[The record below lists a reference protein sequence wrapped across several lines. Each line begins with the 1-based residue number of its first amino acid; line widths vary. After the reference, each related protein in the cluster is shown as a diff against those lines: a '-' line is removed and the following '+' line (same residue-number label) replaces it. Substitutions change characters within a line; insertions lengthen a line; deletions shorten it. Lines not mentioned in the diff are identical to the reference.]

1 MRTIYREHLNA
12 FSQDLQ
18 SMSDT
23 VRSVMRYASKSLID
37 GTLEDAETALTEADT
52 IKEIRVRCEERS
64 MALLALES
72 PVASDLRQ
80 VFTSIYIV
88 EDFNRM
94 GTLGR
99 HIASTARLRHPEF
112 VYDDTMRPTVVELAR
127 LVDTMGDLIHDQL
140 ISPDVEGALAMSQ
153 FDDELDAL
161 NQHLLNSV
169 TARDWEGTSRTAV
182 DLALLG
188 RYYERYADHCV
199 NVAARIVYLVTGL
212 TPERYER
219 KKDTDGKELELDERF
234 LELEQYFGHR
244 QAKK

>member
-1 MRTIYREHLNA
+1 MRTEYREHLNA
-12 FSQDLQ
+12 FAEDLQ
-18 SMSDT
+18 FMSDT
-23 VRSVMRYASKSLID
+23 VRTVMRYASKALID
-37 GTLEDAETALTEADT
+37 GSLEDAEAALTEADT
-52 IKEIRVRCEERS
+52 LKEIRVRCEERS

-99 HIASTARLRHPEF
+99 HIASVARLRHPEY
-112 VYDDTMRPTVVELAR
+112 VYDETMKPTVVELAR
-127 LVDTMGDLIHDQL
+127 LVDTMGELIHDQL
-140 ISPDVEGALAMSQ
+140 IAPDVDGALAMSE

-169 TARDWEGTSRTAV
+169 TAHDWQGTSRTAV

-188 RYYERYADHCV
+188 RYFERYADHCV

-212 TPERYER
+212 TPERYVR
-219 KKDTDGKELELDERF
+219 KKDADGHEVEMNERFRELDR
-234 LELEQYFGHR
+234 YFGR
-244 QAKK
+244 GR

>member
-37 GTLEDAETALTEADT
+37 GTLEDAESALTEAD
-52 IKEIRVRCEERS
+52 KLHEIRVRCQERS

-88 EDFNRM
+88 EDLNRM
-94 GTLGR
+94 GALSR
-99 HIASTARLRHPEF
+99 HIASTARLRHPEY
-112 VYDDTMRPTVVELAR
+112 VYDETMKPTIVELAR
-127 LVDTMGDLIHDQL
+127 LVDTMGELIHDQL
-140 ISPDVEGALAMSQ
+140 IAPDVEGALAMSE

-161 NQHLLNSV
+161 NQHLLDSV
-169 TARDWEGTSRTAV
+169 TANTWPGTNRTAV

-188 RYYERYADHCV
+188 RYFERYADHCV

-219 KKDTDGKELELDERF
+219 KKDKDGHDREMDERF
-234 LELEQYFGHR
+234 RELERYFG
-244 QAKK
+244 QG